1 MPSSRARSVRAT
13 TPSVLPGSLLACL
26 AQVPDPRHR
35 RGVRYPLA
43 GLLAVALG
51 AVVAG
56 ARSFAAV
63 GQWAKA
69 LTSDDLAAVGLGGA
83 PEASGL
89 RKLFA
94 RLDAKALDLA
104 VACYAWCR
112 VRQVAG
118 RLVLAIDGKALRG
131 ARSATQGAPHLVAA
145 VHQGTGAVVGQVA
158 VDAKS
163 NEIPALRELLA
174 GFDPADLA
182 GAVVTA
188 DAMHTQHD
196 TAKAVADAGA
206 CYVFTV
212 KGNQPGLHRRLKA
225 LPWAD
230 VPAHST
236 TQRGHG
242 RQTTRTIKAV
252 AAPAWTGFPAA
263 AQVAQLR
270 RTTTRAGK
278 KTVEV
283 VYLVTSADHL
293 DAPPATLAAWVQ
305 GHWGIEALHWT
316 RDVTYDE
323 DRSRVR
329 TGQAPHV
336 MATLR
341 NTAITILR
349 LAGWTNIAQANR
361 HHAYHPSES
370 ITCLLTS

>member
-13 TPSVLPGSLLACL
+13 TSTVLPGRLLACL
-26 AQVPDPRHR
+26 AQVPDPGHR
-35 RGVRYPLA
+35 RGVRYPLV
-43 GLLAVALG
+43 GLLAVAVG
-51 AVVAG
+51 AVLAG

-63 GQWAKA
+63 GQWAGA
-69 LTSDDLAAVGLGGA
+69 LTSDDLASLGLRGA
-83 PEASGL
+83 PEKSQV

-94 RLDAKALDLA
+94 RLDAAALDLA
-104 VACYAWCR
+104 LACYAWTC

-118 RLVLAIDGKALRG
+118 RTVIAVDGKTLRG
-131 ARSATQGAPHLVAA
+131 ARSASGTAPHLVAA
-145 VHQGTGAVVGQVA
+145 LEHTTGAVLGQTA
-158 VDAKS
+158 VPAKT
-163 NEIPALRELLA
+163 NEIPAVRDLLG
-174 GFDPADLA
+174 GFDPADLQ
-182 GAVVTA
+182 GAVVTC